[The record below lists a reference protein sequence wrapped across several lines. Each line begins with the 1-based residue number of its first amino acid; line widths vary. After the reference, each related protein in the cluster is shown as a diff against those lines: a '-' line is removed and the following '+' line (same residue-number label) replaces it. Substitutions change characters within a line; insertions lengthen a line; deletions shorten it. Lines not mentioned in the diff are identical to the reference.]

1 MTTLKGRKALD
12 ALMDG
17 ETLFRVQEPNTL
29 FKMCGLKLKIRDIH
43 GKTEW
48 HSYAAELNWIIEQT
62 FEKYEFIPKVGDFVE
77 ATNDSDSTYRGE
89 ITRIEDNKVYGLWG
103 AQESATWVKMPT
115 FKFRLLSVEEIDKH
129 EIDRAFRIAG
139 RNTYLYEV
147 GDIVKYHKR
156 FAEVVGE
163 YRKATGSDLTQMLII
178 RFVVDDRDGNEQMM
192 QREVREDEVTPKCFN
207 TNVIK
212 LRKEE
217 ERIW

>member
-62 FEKYEFIPKVGDFVE
+62 FEKYEFIPKVGEWVE
-77 ATNDSDSTYRGE
+77 ATNGE
-89 ITRIEDNKVYGLWG
+89 SVYKGEVTRIDGNKVYGLWDT
-103 AQESATWVKMPT
+103 QQNATWVKMPSFE
-115 FKFRLLSVEEIDKH
+115 FKLLSKEEIDKH
-129 EIDRAFRIAG
+129 EIDRVFRLAG
-139 RNTYLYEV
+139 RPKNTYEV

-156 FAEVVGE
+156 FAEVVGQD
-163 YRKATGSDLTQMLII
+163 KTDLYGTVHQTLLI
-178 RFVVDDRDGNEQMM
+178 RFVVDDRDGNELVM
-192 QREVREDEVTPKCFN
+192 QREVEAHEVIPKCFN
-207 TNVIK
+207 QDVIK

-217 ERIW
+217 ETKW